1 MAYETLVAAFD
12 TKDHAMAAVNA
23 LKAGGFHS
31 DDISIVDSTRLAGTK
46 GVAPNAAKSIGLWQ
60 WLFGDIAKYEASVYA
75 QTVNEGGTVVSV
87 RVPREQVAQAAGILD
102 LHHPININ
110 DRAITAGFA
119 PVAHVE
125 TAAKTIAAATPLAAQ
140 QSVAVTPKL
149 AEVHGDTLRLAEEQL
164 QVGKKMVET
173 GRTRVRRFTTERDV
187 AEDVTLH
194 EEHAE
199 VLRKAL
205 SQQQPSQLA
214 DVDWADSTLE
224 IVETKEQALVN
235 KVARLVEEVSL
246 RRKGD
251 DHVETIHEKL
261 RRQQAEVE
269 QVDATGKPIRR
280 A

>member
-1 MAYETLVAAFD
+1 MAFETLVAAYD

-23 LKAGGFHS
+23 LKAGGFHT
-31 DDISIVDSTRLAGTK
+31 DDISIVDSARLAAGK
-46 GVAPNAAKSIGLWQ
+46 GLTASDPKRIGLWQ
-60 WLFGDIAKYEASVYA
+60 WLFGDINRYEANVYA
-75 QTVNEGGTVVSV
+75 DTIKEGGTVVSV
-87 RVPREQVAQAAGILD
+87 RVPQDQVAQASGILD
-102 LHHPININ
+102 LHHPINVP

-125 TAAKTIAAATPLAAQ
+125 TAHKEIASVPLAADQ
-140 QSVAVTPKL
+140 AVAVTPKL
-149 AEVHGDTLRLAEEQL
+149 AQVHGDTLRLAEEQL
-164 QVGKKMVET
+164 QIGKKLVET

-187 AEDVTLH
+187 AQDVTLH

-199 VLRKAL
+199 VLRKAV
-205 SQQQPSQLA
+205 SAQPAELT
-214 DVDWADSTLE
+214 DVDWADGTLE

-235 KVARLVEEVSL
+235 KTARLVEEVSL
-246 RRKGD
+246 RKKGD

-269 QVDATGKPIRR
+269 QVDASGKPIRR